1 MSDTNYKPNSHAYKA
16 RQQKESDEKKRVEKI
31 VTGQVKIKKRNE
43 LSKLT
48 DIIFAEDAK
57 SVGTYIITD
66 VVIPSVINLL
76 EDIFLKGSRFA
87 LRGES
92 GRERRR
98 DSEYVSY
105 RSYSDPR
112 SSTRDRTP
120 KVNQRYSFD
129 KVVIDNRGEA
139 EEVLS
144 QMDDLIDRYGI
155 ATIADLNEALGISGE
170 YTDNKYGWSNLRN
183 AEVVRTRD
191 GYMLKMPR
199 AMVID

>member
-1 MSDTNYKPNSHAYKA
+1 MSNMDYKSNSHAYKA
-16 RQQKESDEKKRVEKI
+16 RQQEEGDKKRVEKV
-31 VTGQVKIKKRNE
+31 VTGPVRIKKQSE
-43 LSKLT
+43 FGKLAGV
-48 DIIFAEDAK
+48 IFAEDAK
-57 SVGTYIITD
+57 SIGTYIVTD
-66 VVIPSVINLL
+66 VLIPSVINLV

-92 GRERRR
+92 GRDRRR

-105 RSYSDPR
+105 RNYSDPR
-112 SSTRDRTP
+112 GSRRDNVP
-120 KVNQRYSFD
+120 KINQRYSFD
-129 KVVIDNRGEA
+129 RVIIESRGEA

-144 QMDDLIDRYGI
+144 QMDELIDRYGI

-170 YTDNKYGWSNLRN
+170 YTDNKYGWTSLRN

>member
-1 MSDTNYKPNSHAYKA
+1 MSEMNYKPNSHAYKA
-16 RQQKESDEKKRVEKI
+16 KQQKESDEKKRVEKI

-57 SVGTYIITD
+57 SVGTYIVTD

-129 KVVIDNRGEA
+129 KVVIDDRGEA